1 MTTTTNLCPNCEEN
15 SLTPAGNYES
25 NGFIFSTTQWACRD
39 CDYVDSF
46 IDGVIVSDDI
56 ELSFEPV
63 KTYVE
68 ATHAAAVA
76 IDTVLAEINT
86 KIAKERRN
94 SSIAAD
100 SIKRAGKANAERVA
114 KGLEPMATPYG
125 IDTRRETYRMAQ
137 CASKIAAL
145 EAEAAPLHAL
155 YSEHRWSRF
164 FLVLNTNGHIHR
176 DTSCSTCFIT
186 TDFGWLPELSGLTEA
201 DAVEQQGEILC
212 SVCFPS
218 APVEWTNGRSNT
230 DKAAKSEREAAKAER
245 LAKKTAKALVPDDID
260 GGLTFLVD
268 SNRRERIKTISAAK
282 AWLTDYFDWNAAYP
296 RTWEDG
302 TVVHHHPSYPPS
314 ALEIVVDVYAARI
327 GSTPEAEIEAARKR
341 AAKRR

>member
-1 MTTTTNLCPNCEEN
+1 MTTTTTSPIHDL
-15 SLTPAGNYES
+15 
-25 NGFIFSTTQWACRD
+25 
-39 CDYVDSF
+39 
-46 IDGVIVSDDI
+46 
-56 ELSFEPV
+56 
-63 KTYVE
+63 
-68 ATHAAAVA
+68 AVA
-76 IDTVLAEINT
+76 TDTVLAEINT
-86 KIAKERRN
+86 KIAIKRRN
-94 SSIAAD
+94 KARAIDSIA
-100 SIKRAGKANAERVA
+100 RAEKANAERVA
-114 KGLEPMATPYG
+114 KGLEPMDRPYG
-125 IDTRRETYRMAQ
+125 IDIDREQYR
-137 CASKIAAL
+137 IAKCDEHIAEL

-176 DTSCSTCFIT
+176 DMSCSTCFIT

-327 GSTPEAEIEAARKR
+327 GSTPEAEIEAAQKR